1 MTTYP
6 EALRLADQLEA
17 PREDANHIAYVVA
30 EELRRLHA
38 LNAELLEALKSMVN
52 AWEFGDAYSDVSNEI
67 GKARAA
73 IAKAE
78 GQQ

>member
-1 MTTYP
+1 MSTYP

-38 LNAELLEALKSMVN
+38 LNAELLEALKMV
-52 AWEFGDAYSDVSNEI
+52 APRAT
-67 GKARAA
+67 GKQWQIARAA